1 VPETPTGE
9 TDAERIARID
19 AYIERTIAGEQD
31 YYKRLNEG
39 RGRGNVVVGPAPVAT
54 PGQASTTPITSI
66 PAIAPGTVPET
77 PTRPANQP
85 VVDTFDFPK
94 VTPADQAV
102 IDLTQTRNGNVVIG
116 PGPGPGPGGPP
127 LGNATGNVVIADSGD
142 NAAGNVVVGPGPG
155 PGNVG
160 NVTIITGG
168 ESNNASS
175 NVSGNVVVDEP
186 PVDEDEPP
194 PPPPDEP
201 PPPPPPPPDEPE
213 YKPEIFIYGGKEP
226 PRRPRPELRTT
237 LQGPFA
243 PSTTLG
249 QALTGYRGAGEIEG
263 KKTGKPRKNVWN
275 EESLRLKDALG
286 L

>member
-9 TDAERIARID
+9 TDAERIARINK
-19 AYIERTIAGEQD
+19 YIERTIAGEQD

-39 RGRGNVVVGPAPVAT
+39 RGRGNVVVGPAPDA
-54 PGQASTTPITSI
+54 
-66 PAIAPGTVPET
+66 
-77 PTRPANQP
+77 
-85 VVDTFDFPK
+85 K
-94 VTPADQAV
+94 PADQAI
-102 IDLTQTRNGNVVIG
+102 IDLITAPTPAPDTTPEVVTE
-116 PGPGPGPGGPP
+116 PSSPSPP
-127 LGNATGNVVIADSGD
+127 VIPPA
-142 NAAGNVVVGPGPG
+142 V
-155 PGNVG
+155 
-160 NVTIITGG
+160 
-168 ESNNASS
+168 
-175 NVSGNVVVDEP
+175 EP
-186 PVDEDEPP
+186 PVTTPPVVFEPPPDVTEPPPPPPPPPEVVVEPEPPLVDVPPAEEVVPPDEDEP

-201 PPPPPPPPDEPE
+201 PPPPPPPPDEPPPPPPDEPE
-213 YKPEIFIYGGKEP
+213 YKPEIFIFGGVEP